1 METGLFP
8 LDDELELL
16 AGTLTPR
23 LQASLVRLGRWMPFA
38 HASREGGWLTRA
50 VVSASVAERLT
61 EAAGA
66 AYVVEQT
73 AAVEQLEQRPSA
85 GPVGPAVQ
93 QVSVDGAMISLV
105 GKQWVEGKTLALGT
119 VVQEASGEVR
129 ARELSY
135 FSRRIDHTE
144 FRRLALVE
152 TYRRGV
158 GTALVVVAVME
169 GAGWLQQFIDD
180 HRPDAIRVLDFPHA
194 VEYLTRASQEALG
207 TATSASKAGLSQHAH
222 ALKHDGPDP
231 VLTALR
237 ALPAGAHRD
246 AALDYLV
253 PRLPQLQD
261 PTVRAAGYPIGSGIV
276 ESANKVVVEDRLK
289 GSGMHWAPQ
298 HVDPL
303 LALRTIVCPD
313 RWDEAWPQ
321 ISARLRAADR
331 ARRHQRRQRAAE
343 RRATR
348 EAARAAAMAVT
359 APLPDPTALPSAST
373 SPVVPAAPTTP
384 KTIVDGRPTPAH
396 PWQQRFLPHP
406 PASPAEN

>member
-1 METGLFP
+1 VETGLFP
-8 LDDELELL
+8 LDDELELRP
-16 AGTLTPR
+16 GTLTPR
-23 LQASLVRLGRWMPFA
+23 LQASLVRLGSWMPFA
-38 HASREGGWLTRA
+38 HASREVGWLTRA

-73 AAVEQLEQRPSA
+73 AAVEQFEQRPSA

-158 GTALVVVAVME
+158 GTALVVVAVMD
-169 GAGWLQQFIDD
+169 GAGWLQKFIDY

-237 ALPAGAHRD
+237 ALPAGEHRD

-253 PRLPQLQD
+253 PRLPQLQY
-261 PTVRAAGYPIGSGIV
+261 PTFRAAGYPIGSGIV

-303 LALRTIVCPD
+303 LALRTIVCTD

-396 PWQQRFLPHP
+396 PWKQRFLPHP